1 MGGTFIVKQELL
13 HKILYIRKL
22 KLVKSHEA
30 KNLSKLCNPSPLE
43 TEIAVAAV
51 IVLKLCSINGK
62 TDVQLYFQNDS

>member
-1 MGGTFIVKQELL
+1 MKQELL

-22 KLVKSHEA
+22 KLVRSHEA

-43 TEIAVAAV
+43 TVIAAAV